1 MKFFTLAAC
10 ALLWGCALL
19 AQAPPPPDT
28 PGLSLRLLQ
37 VSRTPVQGHTVVR
50 YRLILR
56 GSAFGAEYN
65 LTQWTSV
72 VPRPRTVLSG
82 ITLDPTGLAL
92 CAGRPGTCGSP
103 QHANDPVELAVT
115 AAAGEFLRFTLTS
128 PDGTRHAMAIAVPF
142 PVQGAD
148 RGCHLEIL
156 RYGPQA
162 NALAIR
168 GTGFGANAKLKIT
181 LDSAGQIH
189 SNPATADAQGVYT
202 SAVVPAVNG
211 VAGGSFRIAIT
222 APTCSPSASIVW
234 GAGSYKLQ

>member
-1 MKFFTLAAC
+1 MKSFALVIC
-10 ALLWGCALL
+10 ALMLGCALR
-19 AQAPPPPDT
+19 AQAAPPPDT

-37 VSRTPVQGHTVVR
+37 VSRTPVQGHNLVR
-50 YRLILR
+50 YRLILH
-56 GSAFGAEYN
+56 GAAFGAKFN

-72 VPRPRTVLSG
+72 VPRARTVLSG
-82 ITLDPTGLAL
+82 ITLDPTGLAI
-92 CAGRPGTCGSP
+92 CAGREGTCGSP
-103 QHANDPVELAVT
+103 AHANDPVELAVT
-115 AAAGEFLRFTLTS
+115 AAAGEFVRFTLTS
-128 PDGTRHAMAIAVPF
+128 PDGRRHAMAVAVPF
-142 PVQGAD
+142 PVQGED

-189 SNPATADAQGVYT
+189 SDPATADAQGIYT

-211 VAGGSFRIAIT
+211 VAGGTFRIAISAT
-222 APTCSPSASIVW
+222 ACTPSASIVW